1 MRVQS
6 YLFLDGRCEEA
17 LGFYRRALDAEVTMM
32 MRNRESPDPHPPG
45 LLPPGSEDKV
55 MHAEFRVGDTTIMA
69 SDGMCS
75 GKAQFAG
82 FSLAITVPD
91 DAVAKQ
97 RFDALAEGGAVQMPL
112 GPTFFAT
119 SFGMLQDRF
128 GVGWMVMAPKA

>member
-17 LGFYRRALDAEVTMM
+17 LGLYRRALDAEVTMM

-45 LLPPGSEDKV
+45 MLPPGSEDKI
-55 MHAEFRVGDTTIMA
+55 MHAEFRVGDTVIMA
-69 SDGMCS
+69 SDGLCS
-75 GKAQFAG
+75 GKAQFTG
-82 FSLAITVPD
+82 FSLAITVAD
-91 DAVAKQ
+91 DATAKQ

-119 SFGMLQDRF
+119 SFGMVQDRF
-128 GVGWMVMAPKA
+128 GIGWMVLAPKA